1 MTAFEWPQ
9 LLNALKRVNA
19 NSSPFT
25 LKCTLSQYG
34 NEFWLY
40 DHKERQELF
49 EVIKT
54 LHMKI
59 VFYDM
64 FRGFECCQL
73 IQ

>member
-1 MTAFEWPQ
+1 MTAFEWP
-9 LLNALKRVNA
+9 LLNALKRLRA

-25 LKCTLSQYG
+25 LRCTLSQYG
-34 NEFWLY
+34 NELTLWPQ
-40 DHKERQELF
+40 RQELF

-64 FRGFECCQL
+64 FRGFECCQV